1 MYLVGRRAGSWE
13 CPHPLGSLT
22 SLGVPE
28 RGCVCVRHKSHPYLG
43 VLPGGDQT
51 VLQIHL
57 RYLVLINL
65 PEGGCTG

>member
-28 RGCVCVRHKSHPYLG
+28 RGCVCVCVRRHIPTWVSFQVVIRLFSRS
-43 VLPGGDQT
+43 
-51 VLQIHL
+51 I
-57 RYLVLINL
+57 
-65 PEGGCTG
+65 